1 MSDDVKFIL
10 GPWLVGTSLELVL
23 MGVLA
28 TQFVNYFLWY
38 PDDKISLRVAVV
50 GLAVLNL
57 LKSMLSF
64 SDVWILLI
72 ENFGN
77 LEANLASSVTAW
89 WNTANPLMIALLNF
103 YVQCYFCSRL
113 WAISKRWYVVAPI
126 FILFVFAIVSVVLV
140 TYFIATANFPR
151 VTNWFAAHMASVFA
165 GDVVLTITTA
175 IFLLKTKKNVLPQ
188 TVGLI
193 NALVR
198 LTFQTA
204 FPAALFAMF
213 NLVFSQLGN
222 GVGRIV
228 FLGYVEIAFNQP
240 TDSLPRIPTSLSYCS
255 HPRLLSSSISAVLS
269 YNSEANARWRMS
281 AGMWKGFG
289 GCTLLTSSSNFE
301 VGDSEWSLPLRT
313 TLSTT
318 GRTTSHDPVCLMSR
332 RSAHLLFVYSMPCD
346 WPFMKAS
353 GYLIRKNAEVKA
365 CI

>member
-165 GDVVLTITTA
+165 GDVILTITTA

-213 NLVFSQLGN
+213 NLIFSQLGN

-240 TDSLPRIPTSLSYCS
+240 LPKLYAISMMWTLNGRRTIYMKSGGLSGSSNDTPTSGGRTGGRSRRGNGGDVELGRIEVITQTETTRHVDVSNMMFDAK
-255 HPRLLSSSISAVLS
+255 RTNVQF
-269 YNSEANARWRMS
+269 
-281 AGMWKGFG
+281 AGEDQKIQ
-289 GCTLLTSSSNFE
+289 
-301 VGDSEWSLPLRT
+301 VGT
-313 TLSTT
+313 NSTT
-318 GRTTSHDPVCLMSR
+318 
-332 RSAHLLFVYSMPCD
+332 
-346 WPFMKAS
+346 
-353 GYLIRKNAEVKA
+353 
-365 CI
+365 